1 MFVCSTSLGSANG
14 KLTVRKSIW
23 MKFVFLKSV
32 KAENVIRGIQ
42 GSANILVKEDFAS
55 MEAAVGLTIDLLST

>member
-1 MFVCSTSLGSANG
+1 
-14 KLTVRKSIW
+14 